1 MDAVLADAAAD
12 HDDQITRVGALLMRR
27 LPLEAGRHD
36 AASAAEHQGFSEK
49 ALIEENGPIDVRNA
63 TLVGAVLY
71 PTMHPSEHALRMH
84 ESRRQRLG
92 IVRRR
97 KA

>member
-1 MDAVLADAAAD
+1 MDAVFADTAPD
-12 HDDQITRVGALLMRR
+12 HDDQITGGGALLMRR
-27 LPLEAGRHD
+27 LPMEPSGHD
-36 AASAAEHQGFSEK
+36 AAGAAEHEGLSEK
-49 ALIEENGPIDVRNA
+49 GLVEEDGPIDVRNA
-63 TLVGAVLY
+63 TLVGAVLH

-92 IVRRR
+92 VVRWR